1 LGVNFPSSG
10 GEYVY
15 LTHAFGPEWG
25 FMTGWVSFFAG
36 FSAPI
41 AVTALAFTEYLATFS
56 RRCRKRNT
64 PIVLGSGMFSL
75 HLGPAQAV
83 ACGLI
88 AVLTILNCLGVG
100 LTAKMQNSLTT
111 TNLCVMAGFV
121 VLGLAFGTGS
131 WSHFSQHAVRTSTA
145 SLPAQFAIS
154 LLWVMFGYSGWNA
167 ATYVAE
173 EVRRPERTLPA
184 ALAAGTALVAVLYLG
199 LNVVYIYS
207 TPLEQMK
214 GVIKVGALS
223 ASNLF
228 GPGIAGVFSALMA
241 LSIVATVN
249 AELTIGPRVYYAMAK
264 NRAFFPAAGKCTR
277 ASHAGVRH
285 SEPGPVRHADDADF
299 VSRSADLHRHEPDY
313 FTVLSVAALMVFRSR
328 RPGWQRLRAIDFAY
342 PLLPVS
348 YILVGAAMVI
358 FGIKEATVA
367 SLTAF
372 ATVGAGALVYH
383 FASGRGRENEPS
395 RRNYHRASHAGPLLG
410 DCFRRHAG
418 DHHLYRPRLHFL
430 RRAVHPPRS
439 ASFPAQMGWA
449 FGAFGLAYS
458 LFEMPGGYLGDRMG
472 PRKVLLRIVLWWSFF
487 TAATGRAW
495 NLASITTT
503 QFLFGAG
510 EAGCFPNLTK
520 AFTTWLPA
528 REKVRAQGIMWL
540 SARWG
545 GAFTPPLV
553 AMVMGFVGW
562 RNAFA
567 LFGLLGMGLGGAVLP
582 LVSQRSAGEPKAERR
597 RAPPAEPE
605 RDARH
610 RPRRRSLGQ
619 AGAFAP
625 GVDALLAVF
634 FALLRMVFLHHLA
647 AHLSARGAAS
657 ADPLPRRGSGFCRC
671 SSADWATRRVW
682 RRGLAAAAQRER
694 DARPPHHGDLG
705 FAGAASFLVFSTT
718 RTAACRPCWRSR
730 WRVSATTW

>member
-1 LGVNFPSSG
+1 MPLTQPQISRPGLLRQLGFFSATALVISNMVGTGIFATTGFMAGDLGSAALIIACWTAGALFAFAGALSYSELGVNFPSSG

-41 AVTALAFTEYLATFS
+41 AVTALAFTEYLSHFFPVLSQA
-56 RRCRKRNT
+56 NT
-64 PIVLGSGMFSL
+64 PIVLGSGILSL

-100 LTAKMQNSLTT
+100 LTAKVQNSLTLT
-111 TNLCVMAGFV
+111 KICVIVGFV

-131 WSHFSQHAVRTSTA
+131 WSHFSQHIARTSTA

-184 ALAAGTALVAVLYLG
+184 ALAAGSALVAVLYLG

-228 GPGIAGVFSALMA
+228 GPGIGGVFSALMA

-264 NRAFFPAAGKCTR
+264 NRAFFPAAAKVNPRYHT
-277 ASHAGVRH
+277 
-285 SEPGPVRHADDADF
+285 PVCAMAMTLTSFR
-299 VSRSADLHRHEPDY
+299 DLLTY
-313 FTVLSVAALMVFRSR
+313 IGMSLTIFTVLSVAALMVFRRR

-358 FGIKEATVA
+358 FGIKEATVS

-372 ATVGAGALVYH
+372 ATVGVGALVYR
-383 FASGRGRENEPS
+383 FV
-395 RRNYHRASHAGPLLG
+395 L
-410 DCFRRHAG
+410 
-418 DHHLYRPRLHFL
+418 RPR
-430 RRAVHPPRS
+430 P
-439 ASFPAQMGWA
+439 Q
-449 FGAFGLAYS
+449 
-458 LFEMPGGYLGDRMG
+458 E
-472 PRKVLLRIVLWWSFF
+472 
-487 TAATGRAW
+487 
-495 NLASITTT
+495 
-503 QFLFGAG
+503 
-510 EAGCFPNLTK
+510 
-520 AFTTWLPA
+520 
-528 REKVRAQGIMWL
+528 
-540 SARWG
+540 
-545 GAFTPPLV
+545 
-553 AMVMGFVGW
+553 
-562 RNAFA
+562 
-567 LFGLLGMGLGGAVLP
+567 
-582 LVSQRSAGEPKAERR
+582 
-597 RAPPAEPE
+597 
-605 RDARH
+605 
-610 RPRRRSLGQ
+610 
-619 AGAFAP
+619 
-625 GVDALLAVF
+625 
-634 FALLRMVFLHHLA
+634 
-647 AHLSARGAAS
+647 
-657 ADPLPRRGSGFCRC
+657 
-671 SSADWATRRVW
+671 
-682 RRGLAAAAQRER
+682 
-694 DARPPHHGDLG
+694 
-705 FAGAASFLVFSTT
+705 
-718 RTAACRPCWRSR
+718 
-730 WRVSATTW
+730 